1 MTQNSRKLIGVVATL
16 VMLVVYCIIATAVFD
31 ALLSTAHPVIVVIY
45 FAVVGTA
52 WCLPA
57 IVIIRWMA
65 KPDKA

>member
-16 VMLVVYCIIATAVFD
+16 VMLVVYCVIATAVYE
-31 ALLSTAHPVIVVIY
+31 ALLSGAHPIVLVIY

-52 WCLPA
+52 WCFPA
-57 IVIIRWMA
+57 MVIIRWMA